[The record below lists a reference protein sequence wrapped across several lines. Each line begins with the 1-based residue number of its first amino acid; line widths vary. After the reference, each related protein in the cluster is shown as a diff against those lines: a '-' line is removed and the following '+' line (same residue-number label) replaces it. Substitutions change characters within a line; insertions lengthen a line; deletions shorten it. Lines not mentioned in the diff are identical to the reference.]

1 MIYLIYISSAVKLFS
16 DDDLIALLNKSRKNN
31 SQLGITGIL
40 LYKDGTFLQVLEGE
54 AAVVRKLY
62 DIIQSDSEHQGATI
76 IEEGELHERQF
87 RDWSM
92 GFYNFDDKVTQAIPG
107 FSQFMSKSL
116 TISDFNADPSG
127 YHELLK
133 LFRATL

>member
-16 DDDLIALLNKSRKNN
+16 EDDLIELLNKSRKNN

-62 DIIQSDSEHQGATI
+62 DRIQSDSEHQGATI
-76 IEEGELHERQF
+76 IEEGELTERQF

-92 GFYNFDDKVTQAIPG
+92 GFYNFNDQATQSIPG
-107 FSQFMSKSL
+107 FNQFMTKSL
-116 TISDFNADPSG
+116 TVSDFNSDPAG

-133 LFRATL
+133 LFRDSM